1 MDMIEQIGA
10 LLGLAAFLGL
20 AVLVLLYF
28 QQARDVR
35 RLREWAGRAPERAEA
50 AAEEAIAAA
59 TKEAG
64 LEPEEDA
71 AAPGPQAT
79 LRERLAARLRLPAN
93 LRERLP
99 AIPYLAIIA
108 VGVVLVAVGVGV
120 ATGGFGLLGDE
131 EADGGKREV
140 PLPPG
145 KVEVAV
151 LNGTAAPGTTG
162 VPGLADEVAREVKS
176 DGFKVGAVGDVE
188 GAADTF
194 AMYQPGNEAQ
204 ARQVA
209 DELSKEL
216 SGIKLQ
222 QMTGEVRAVAEDAD
236 VAIVIGLNNSQLE

>member
-64 LEPEEDA
+64 LEPEEDGA
-71 AAPGPQAT
+71 AGKEAT

-131 EADGGKREV
+131 QADGGKREV

-194 AMYQPGNEAQ
+194 AMYQPGNEAP

-236 VAIVIGLNNSQLE
+236 VAIVIGLNNSQVE

>member
-71 AAPGPQAT
+71 AAGKEAT

-131 EADGGKREV
+131 EADGGKGEV

-194 AMYQPGNEAQ
+194 AMYQPGNEAP

-236 VAIVIGLNNSQLE
+236 VAIVIGLNNSQVE

>member
-50 AAEEAIAAA
+50 AAAEAVAAA
-59 TKEAG
+59 AKEAG

-79 LRERLAARLRLPAN
+79 LRERLAARLHVPDNLRRRLPAY
-93 LRERLP
+93 
-99 AIPYLAIIA
+99 PYLAIIA
-108 VGVVLVAVGVGV
+108 AGVVLVAVGVGV

-131 EADGGKREV
+131 EADGGKRDQ

-151 LNGTAAPGTTG
+151 LNGTAASGTTG

-194 AMYQPGNEAQ
+194 AMYKPGNEAQ

-236 VAIVIGLNNSQLE
+236 VAIVIGLNNSQVG